1 MSSSDVIKVDTEQ
14 HRILAKGYVTRS
26 GVVNDTWNSVK
37 LTLDGIVR
45 RMPAYDG
52 RLQKA
57 VNEDVLDFSIRSRD
71 FFNWFQDDSASLLKT
86 AEAFEVVDGQ
96 TIKILEDCQGIT
108 SRASYIDQSGD
119 TESVISSTKEV
130 ITNPDGSVTTITV
143 VRIVNLDGSVNEIV
157 TMETV
162 WRLDDLDAHL
172 WNDRER
178 EVAAII
184 LGVSSSVL
192 SAIAVSAFALSGGVA
207 LAIEIFTGLGITVL
221 PESMKYESGD
231 VVTKTVTIETNYPPP
246 NNSPISEPPPSPE
259 ITSTT
264 VVTDRNGDIKFEDT
278 TGIESTGTL
287 K

>member
-1 MSSSDVIKVDTEQ
+1 MGSSDVIKVNTEQ
-14 HRILAKGYVTRS
+14 LRTLAKGYVTRS
-26 GVVNDTWNSVK
+26 GVIHDTWNSTK
-37 LTLDGIVR
+37 LILDGIVR

-52 RLQKA
+52 RLEKA
-57 VNEDVLDFSIRSRD
+57 VNADVLDFSIRSRD
-71 FFNWFQDDSASLLKT
+71 FFNWFQDDFASLLKT
-86 AEAFEVVDGQ
+86 AEAFEVIDGQ

-119 TESVISSTKEV
+119 TESVVSSTKEV

-143 VRIVNLDGSVNEIV
+143 VRIVNPDEFVNEIV

-162 WRLDDLDAHL
+162 WRLDELDAHI
-172 WNDRER
+172 WNDRNR
-178 EVAAII
+178 EMTAII
-184 LGVSSSVL
+184 LGVSTSVL
-192 SAIAVSAFALSGGVA
+192 SAIAMSALALSGGVA

-221 PESMKYESGD
+221 PESMNYEPGD
-231 VVTKTVTIETNYPPP
+231 VVTKTVTIVTNYPPP

-259 ITSTT
+259 ITNTT
-264 VVTDRNGDIKFEDT
+264 LVTDCNGDIKFEDT

>member
-1 MSSSDVIKVDTEQ
+1 MGSPDKIKVDTEQ
-14 HRILAKGYVTRS
+14 LRTMAKGYITRS
-26 GVVNDTWNSVK
+26 GVVNDTWNSTK

-71 FFNWFQDDSASLLKT
+71 FFTFFQDDSASLIKI
-86 AEAFEVVDGQ
+86 AEAFEVIDGQ
-96 TIKILEDCQGIT
+96 TINILEDCQGIT

-119 TESVISSTKEV
+119 TESVVTSTKEV

-143 VRIVNLDGSVNEIV
+143 VRIVNPDGSVNEIV

-162 WRLDDLDAHL
+162 WRLDELDAHI
-172 WNDRER
+172 WNDRDR
-178 EVAAII
+178 EMTAII
-184 LGVSSSVL
+184 LGISSSVL
-192 SAIAVSAFALSGGVA
+192 SAIAVSALALSGGVA
-207 LAIEIFTGLGITVL
+207 LAIEIFTGLGITIL
-221 PESMKYESGD
+221 PEFMNYESGD
-231 VVTKTVTIETNYPPP
+231 VVTKTVTIVTNYPPP
-246 NNSPISEPPPSPE
+246 INSPISEPPPSPE
-259 ITSTT
+259 ITNTT
-264 VVTDRNGDIKFEDT
+264 VVTDSNGDIKFEDT